1 MAESFV
7 ARRWT
12 GLGSINQSTISLV
25 HLHIVPTLVQKV
37 KYFKDSPVRFRYQP
51 IITKFDNLVRRLD
64 MLRFTRPA
72 EYLVVL
78 GECTEAVSELLVRA
92 SFHKELPK

>member
-37 KYFKDSPVRFRYQP
+37 KYFKDSPVRFRHQP
-51 IITKFDNLVRRLD
+51 PT
-64 MLRFTRPA
+64 
-72 EYLVVL
+72 
-78 GECTEAVSELLVRA
+78 
-92 SFHKELPK
+92 